1 MDQGKSDSNEVNNN
15 NDHVSTDLSAS
26 SLNEVMIPKI
36 DMTFISEDE
45 VRNFY
50 KSYAQ
55 NVGFGISKLGGKK
68 GDDGKQKYFCF
79 GCGKSGKTVSQV
91 KNALY
96 PRPSIKTNCKA
107 KINVVIRNDDNFV
120 ISSVSLEHN
129 HVLSPGKSRH
139 FRFEAGGYE
148 NLTFDERKC
157 RNYISKA
164 RRLSEDS
171 ETFIWLFKSWL
182 TCMLGRAPKAI
193 ITDQCRAMAIAIEEI
208 FPDSHHQNNDW
219 LKSLYEQR
227 NRWIP
232 VYVKDKF
239 WAGHSFCD
247 NQPINNIMMTTT
259 TSHSILSVLKNQ
271 ELVTREIDILR
282 CNTEHKILACLG
294 FWRGLSGA
302 KKAVYMMLV
311 SCVSKL
317 VEFCV
322 MDPIAQDA
330 WKRKFSS
337 NAFIWKL
344 LTSSIRAKPL
354 QINYDKRDPNSVFS
368 WLDRWTTISFSV
380 PTAKSNRRIN
390 LKGQTNRAMEIESG
404 KSRCVQNNS
413 ASNTATG
420 LLTNTNNE
428 PEKAKRNMKKANSS
442 LVHNKTKDDINVKY

>member
-1 MDQGKSDSNEVNNN
+1 MDQGKSDSNEVNDN
-15 NDHVSTDLSAS
+15 NDHVSTDLSPS

-36 DMTFISEDE
+36 GMTFISEDE

-79 GCGKSGKTVSQV
+79 GCAKSGKTVSQA

-120 ISSVSLEHN
+120 INSVSLEHN
-129 HVLSPGKSRH
+129 HVLRPGKSRH

-157 RNYISKA
+157 RNYISEA
-164 RRLSEDS
+164 RRLRL
-171 ETFIWLFKSWL
+171 I
-182 TCMLGRAPKAI
+182 
-193 ITDQCRAMAIAIEEI
+193 
-208 FPDSHHQNNDW
+208 
-219 LKSLYEQR
+219 
-227 NRWIP
+227 
-232 VYVKDKF
+232 
-239 WAGHSFCD
+239 FCD
-247 NQPINNIMMTTT
+247 A
-259 TSHSILSVLKNQ
+259 
-271 ELVTREIDILR
+271 TRNTRFLR
-282 CNTEHKILACLG
+282 VQAFG
-294 FWRGLSGA
+294 
-302 KKAVYMMLV
+302 V
-311 SCVSKL
+311 
-317 VEFCV
+317 
-322 MDPIAQDA
+322 DPIAQDA

-368 WLDRWTTISFSV
+368 WLDRWTSISFSV
-380 PTAKSNRRIN
+380 PTAKSKRRIN
-390 LKGQTNRAMEIESG
+390 LKGQTNRAVEIESG
-404 KSRCVQNNS
+404 KSRRVQNNS

-420 LLTNTNNE
+420 QLTNTNNE
-428 PEKAKRNMKKANSS
+428 PEKAKRNLKKANSS
-442 LVHNKTKDDINVKY
+442 PVRNKTKDNINVKY